1 MLHSDLPFLL
11 ERRKRKK
18 VSKLLGTIEDKEKYV
33 VHISAFKQALNHG
46 LKLKKIQRIIKFNQK
61 SWLNPY
67 IEMNTKLPSE
77 AKNEFEKDF
86 FKLTSDSVLGKTME
100 HLRKQ
105 RDIKIV
111 TDNKQRNK
119 LVSETNY
126 HTIKYISKDFLTIET
141 KKVEIFMNNP
151 IYLG

>member
-1 MLHSDLPFLL
+1 
-11 ERRKRKK
+11 
-18 VSKLLGTIEDKEKYV
+18 
-33 VHISAFKQALNHG
+33 
-46 LKLKKIQRIIKFNQK
+46 
-61 SWLNPY
+61 
-67 IEMNTKLPSE
+67 MNTKLPSE
-77 AKNEFEKDF
+77 AKNEFDKNF

-141 KKVEIFMNNP
+141 KKLEIFMNNP
-151 IYLG
+151 LYFG

>member
-18 VSKLLGTIEDKEKYV
+18 VSELVGTIEDKEKYV

-46 LKLKKIQRIIKFNQK
+46 LKLKKMHKIIQFNQNP
-61 SWLNPY
+61 WLNPY
-67 IEMNTKLPSE
+67 IEMNTKLTPE
-77 AKNEFEKDF
+77 AKNEFEKYL
-86 FKLTSDSVLGKTME
+86 FKLMNNSFFGKSME

-105 RDIKIV
+105 RDIKLV

-119 LVSETNY
+119 LVSEPKY
-126 HTIKYISKDFLTIET
+126 HKIKYISKDFLIMET
-141 KKVEIFMNNP
+141 KKI
-151 IYLG
+151 